1 MNYQLDNRDVAQ
13 LYEPYLLM
21 SESSDEHNLL
31 RNALQQQIQ
40 PKSYLEHIWVAEL
53 VYGEHELRRLRRSKA
68 HIVKSKTP
76 KALQSLLLSLLI
88 DVHEFD
94 IDRLVDK
101 WFTNKAVRRKMSK
114 ILRTFGLDEASI
126 DAEALRLSIADIA
139 PFDRRMA
146 ELEQRREDILRQIED
161 HRAGLASQV
170 TAILDQPPEYNA
182 LLLHRAS
189 SD

>member
-1 MNYQLDNRDVAQ
+1 MNYQLDDRDVAQ
-13 LYEPYLLM
+13 LYEPNLLM
-21 SESSDEHNLL
+21 SKSSDQHNLL

-40 PKSYLEHIWVAEL
+40 PKTFIEQIWVAEL
-53 VYGEHELRRLRRSKA
+53 VGGEHELQRLRRSKA
-68 HIVKSKTP
+68 HIVRSNTA
-76 KALQSLLLSLLI
+76 KALRSLLRLLMENI
-88 DVHEFD
+88 NDGDV
-94 IDRLVDK
+94 DRLVDK
-101 WFTNKAVRRKMSK
+101 WFTNKAARRKMSK
-114 ILRTFGLDEASI
+114 ILRTFGLDEVSI

-146 ELEQRREDILRQIED
+146 ELERRREDILRQIED

>member
-1 MNYQLDNRDVAQ
+1 MNYQLDDRDVAQ
-13 LYEPYLLM
+13 LYTPNLLM

-40 PKSYLEHIWVAEL
+40 PETFIEHIWVAEL
-53 VYGEHELRRLRRSKA
+53 VDGEHELRRLRRSKA
-68 HIVKSKTP
+68 HIVRSKTP
-76 KALQSLLLSLLI
+76 KALRSLLSLLMENI
-88 DVHEFD
+88 HDSD

-101 WFTNKAVRRKMSK
+101 WFTNKAVRRKMSR

-146 ELEQRREDILRQIED
+146 ELERRREDILRQIED

-182 LLLHRAS
+182 LLPHRAS